1 MARGRCGRL
10 RLHRIELASTTRCRL
25 FRRTGNRAVHSLHW
39 VPDMI
44 FRDDEGRVRT
54 GHAPA
59 NDTALKHMAHNLTR
73 TAVGKDS
80 MRLRRKV
87 GAWDDDGLRG
97 LIALQGVR
105 PTPLVMPFGI
115 TY

>member
-1 MARGRCGRL
+1 
-10 RLHRIELASTTRCRL
+10 
-25 FRRTGNRAVHSLHW
+25 
-39 VPDMI
+39 MI